1 MSKCCLFLRIA
12 QFGTTLKHEREE
24 NARYEEERPRVVQP
38 QCGRLCGQQ
47 CSGRDSGLGVEVW
60 AMVNPG
66 HDSGGAELSLRGS
79 LQGFMKGK
87 DLIRFVFRKI
97 MPKDIIRLNLLQ

>member
-1 MSKCCLFLRIA
+1 M
-12 QFGTTLKHEREE
+12 
-24 NARYEEERPRVVQP
+24 
-38 QCGRLCGQQ
+38 
-47 CSGRDSGLGVEVW
+47 GVEVW